1 MRVRVNEARKNHL
14 AAAVERIVGMSFK
27 ALHEQGRR
35 ADRCNAVVIDQY
47 GAVLDAFEL
56 RVHRDDI
63 TVCEQDLSGQ
73 GLVSS

>member
-1 MRVRVNEARKNHL
+1 
-14 AAAVERIVGMSFK
+14 MSFK

-35 ADRCNAVVIDQY
+35 ADRCNAVVVDQY

-63 TVCEQDLSGQ
+63 AVCEQDLSGH
-73 GLVSS
+73 GFVSS